1 MQSRS
6 GQHPQHGFRGLIGRY
21 GVAVTVATTIA
32 LLAALGGSWGTAF
45 GQTAGPQA
53 TPAAQVQTTQQL
65 QPIPQ
70 QAGSGVAAGVA
81 PKALPNSGEAP
92 VSNEVPMTLAIAG
105 VAALG
110 AGFTVRRLSTRKR

>member
-6 GQHPQHGFRGLIGRY
+6 GQHPRHGFRGLARRY
-21 GVAVTVATTIA
+21 GWVVTVATTIA

-45 GQTAGPQA
+45 GQTAGPQP
-53 TPAAQVQTTQQL
+53 TPTAQVQPPRQL
-65 QPIPQ
+65 QLASS
-70 QAGSGVAAGVA
+70 QADSGVAAGVA

-92 VSNEVPMTLAIAG
+92 ASNELPMTLAGGG